1 MIKYIEIKIG
11 TQSFQILL
19 EDPPELLP
27 LSLVALV
34 KILQLIMLS
43 FSKTSVIHLL

>member
-27 LSLVALV
+27 LNLNSCSGQDSPINYAL
-34 KILQLIMLS
+34 I
-43 FSKTSVIHLL
+43 F